1 MITPC
6 LLSLQALGAQK
17 DVLVPMVTLPGNPVG
32 ESSIKASVQE
42 ATVPNEPLIICCI

>member
-1 MITPC
+1 MITPW

-32 ESSIKASVQE
+32 ESTIQASVLE
-42 ATVPNEPLIICCI
+42 ATVPNEPLIACCV